1 MTNPDI
7 LVLGTFVVDAAFRAP
22 RQPRMGETLIG
33 EKFTMGPG
41 GKGSN
46 QAVAAA
52 RLGASVGFISRI
64 GIDAFGTMAKT
75 LWTEEGIT
83 PFVQEDPHDATGCA
97 YIFVEAGTGNN
108 AIIIVPGAAM
118 KLNAE
123 DMAGWRDTI
132 AGARVF
138 LTQLE
143 TPLEAAR
150 AGLGIARRAGTTTLF
165 NPAPAQPLDTDFLSL
180 CDYIIPNES
189 EAEILTGITMI
200 GPHNAAEAAGI
211 LQQQGAGTVILT
223 LGEQGAFVYENASE
237 FDHIPALD
245 CGPVVETTG
254 AGDSFCGAFAHA
266 LIEGADTMTATRY
279 AVAAASL
286 SVTRPGTA
294 PAMPSAEEVE
304 NCFCP

>member
-1 MTNPDI
+1 MTHPDI

-52 RLGASVGFISRI
+52 RLGARVGFISRI
-64 GIDAFGTMAKT
+64 GMDEFGRMAT
-75 LWTEEGIT
+75 DLWTREGIT
-83 PFVQEDPHDATGCA
+83 PLVHEDPEGDTGCA

-118 KLNAE
+118 RVSVDDIRGHKDA
-123 DMAGWRDTI
+123 I
-132 AGARVF
+132 ARARIF

-150 AGLGIARRAGTTTLF
+150 AGLEIARRSGTTTLF
-165 NPAPAQPLDTDFLSL
+165 NPAPAQTLDPAFLGL
-180 CDYIIPNES
+180 CDFVIPNES
-189 EAEILTGITMI
+189 EAEILTGLDGI
-200 GPHNAAEAAGI
+200 GPHNARDAAAA
-211 LQQQGAGTVILT
+211 LQRQGAGTVILT
-223 LGEQGAFVYENASE
+223 LGENGAFVYENADS
-237 FDHIPALD
+237 FLRIPAMD

-266 LIEGADTMTATRY
+266 LVTGADTVQATRY

-294 PAMPSAEEVE
+294 PAMPSGEDVARY
-304 NCFCP
+304 FAL

>member
-1 MTNPDI
+1 MTHPDI
-7 LVLGTFVVDAAFRAP
+7 LVLGTFVVDAAFRAA
-22 RQPRMGETLIG
+22 RQPKMGETLIG

-52 RLGASVGFISRI
+52 RLGARVGFVSRI
-64 GIDAFGTMAKT
+64 GTDAFGRMAID
-75 LWTEEGIT
+75 LWAEEGIT
-83 PFVQEDPHDATGCA
+83 PFVHEDPGSDTGCA

-118 KLNAE
+118 QLSAE
-123 DMAGWRDTI
+123 DMRGWHDAI
-132 AGARVF
+132 ANARIF

-143 TPLEAAR
+143 TPLEASR
-150 AGLGIARRAGTTTLF
+150 TGLEIARKSGTTTLF
-165 NPAPAQPLDTDFLSL
+165 NPAPAQRLDAGFLSL
-180 CDYIIPNES
+180 CDFVIPSES
-189 EAEILTGITMI
+189 EPEILTGFDVN
-200 GPHNAAEAAGI
+200 GPPNACEAAAT
-211 LQQQGAGTVILT
+211 LQQQCPGFAILSLGA
-223 LGEQGAFVYENASE
+223 QGAFVYEYAESSI
-237 FDHIPALD
+237 HIPAMD

-266 LIEGADTMTATRY
+266 LIEGADTVKATRY

-294 PAMPSAEEVE
+294 PAMPSGEDVAEHFVL
-304 NCFCP
+304 